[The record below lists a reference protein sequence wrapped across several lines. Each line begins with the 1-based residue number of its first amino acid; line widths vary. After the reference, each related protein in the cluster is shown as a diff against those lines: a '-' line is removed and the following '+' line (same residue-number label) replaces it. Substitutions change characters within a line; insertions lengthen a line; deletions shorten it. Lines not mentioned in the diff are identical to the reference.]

1 SFVWQKANMYI
12 TPYYSA
18 LSLRNYPL
26 RSINSVSYAKNM
38 TYNFISSLLFTS
50 GQNSGLLS
58 IGHLLSAVSKTPA
71 TCSVLSVA
79 TTDRT
84 GGIFTWATVR
94 TLAAGTCT
102 INWSFAGT
110 DQRAA
115 TSTDMNITIR

>member
-1 SFVWQKANMYI
+1 MYI

-26 RSINSVSYAKNM
+26 RSINSVSYVKNT

-71 TCSVLSVA
+71 TCSVLTVA

-94 TLAAGTCT
+94 ALAAGTCT